1 MTEQGSQIGFL
12 KKLASGFRDGRLGS
26 LFPYIAIAVVTIG
39 VSLWMQWDTADMFP
53 NGDAYIHLAYARNL
67 ADSGQLNYNPGLRE
81 GVGSTSVLWVF
92 VLALIHRLTDTPI
105 LWTRMLGI
113 VLLTLDAFLIYDISW
128 LLLKKHTVDPKR
140 IYAVAVALL
149 ATISGTLVWMAQSGM
164 ETIFWVTLV
173 LMALKAYQAQ
183 RRVLLGVFLGLFA
196 LTRIEGVLLAGAVLL
211 VDLLHHRRITKDML
225 KTAIPVAALVLPWLV
240 YLQMREGS
248 PTTSSYVARNF
259 YMQGINERIA
269 AEFPLLEWAFKI
281 PPIFYTLQWFG
292 FLSFYATGLVSLSG
306 PLLDVKITEIGTT
319 VEVSLIGVLMGAAIT
334 LVAIVIAL
342 RAIWMRRQ
350 LFSLD
355 HTEGRLLLIL
365 GGWLA
370 AHNLVF
376 AILMPRIGGAGRY
389 VPFNIMLYWVFLGL
403 AVYALLKGRARYVGV
418 ACMVVLTAVSLMYW
432 KLVYQAHVLSMTSVR
447 QAGALYIDEH
457 LPADEPIGGIDI
469 GIQRYYARQQFVD
482 LAGHVNNDV
491 LTYWQEE
498 GGVAGFVVE
507 RRLCHIALQGPV
519 DGTGLDMRH
528 AMGLDSDERFELVQE
543 AIFSTTLEEWQQ
555 GLGPMIYMPSAIVYR
570 VEWRD
575 PTICDGVILETGGP

>member
-1 MTEQGSQIGFL
+1 
-12 KKLASGFRDGRLGS
+12 
-26 LFPYIAIAVVTIG
+26 
-39 VSLWMQWDTADMFP
+39 MQWDTADMFP
-53 NGDAYIHLAYARNL
+53 NGDAYIHLSYARNV
-67 ADSGQLNYNPGLRE
+67 AATGELNYNPGMRE

-92 VLALIHRLTDTPI
+92 VLAIIHRLTDTPI

-113 VLLTLDAFLIYDISW
+113 GLLTLDAFLIYDISW
-128 LLLKKHTVDPKR
+128 LLFKKHTVNPKR
-140 IYAVAVALL
+140 IAAIAIALL

-173 LMALKAYQAQ
+173 LLALKAYQVQ

-225 KTAIPVAALVLPWLV
+225 KTAIPVAVLVLPWLV

-248 PTTSSYVARNF
+248 PTTSSYVARSF
-259 YMQGINERIA
+259 YMNGINERIA

-281 PPIFYTLQWFG
+281 APVFYTLQWFG
-292 FLSFYATGLVSLSG
+292 FLSFYATGLVALAG
-306 PLLDVKITEIGTT
+306 PLLDVRITEIGTT
-319 VEVSLIGVLMGAAIT
+319 VEVSLIGVLMGAA
-334 LVAIVIAL
+334 LAMVAIVIAL
-342 RAIWMRRQ
+342 RALWMRRR
-350 LFSLD
+350 LFSLS
-355 HTEGRLLLIL
+355 HVEGRLLLIF

-403 AVYALLKGRARYVGV
+403 AAHELLKGRARYVGI
-418 ACMVVLTAVSLMYW
+418 AGMVLITATSLMYW
-432 KLVYQAHVLSMTSVR
+432 QVLYRAHVLNMTIVR
-447 QAGALYIDEH
+447 QASAEYIDEQ
-457 LPADEPIGGIDI
+457 LPPEEPIGGIDI

-491 LTYWQEE
+491 LAYWEEE
-498 GGVAGFVVE
+498 GSVAGYVVE
-507 RRLCHIALQGPV
+507 KRLCHIALQGPV

-528 AMGLDSDERFELVQE
+528 AMGLDSDERFELVPQ
-543 AIFSTTLEEWQQ
+543 ATFSTTLEEWQQ
-555 GLGPMIYMPSAIVYR
+555 GLGPMIYMPSSIVYR

-575 PTICDGVILETGGP
+575 PTICDRFQMEAASAPSACDDRAAPYSASKCCRGA